1 MPVPEGQKA
10 VNKAKATIA
19 RNMHK
24 FPEHQ
29 DTTCYVCSQFSE
41 GGHNPSVTAAGDTNT
56 TVNSVFTFQHHLEAL
71 AITCSFCA
79 KIDKHN
85 LRHFTFARSRIK
97 AEFDKIM
104 DINRSSIHP
113 RPKMELFCFTCRQ
126 GFLEPFSK
134 CKNDASVEK
143 HVGKLLGQLYKFKG
157 HTEEN
162 CHICCVFD
170 IYQRKQDSQN
180 EDTAEADALL
190 PPGDQELSLS
200 TQNIEEN

>member
-1 MPVPEGQKA
+1 M
-10 VNKAKATIA
+10 NKAKATIA

-71 AITCSFCA
+71 AVTCSFCA

-104 DINRSSIHP
+104 DINRLSIHP
-113 RPKMELFCFTCRQ
+113 RPKKEVFCFTCRQ
-126 GFLEPFSK
+126 GQGGGTPKNFLLTFLYMKKALWGPGSFFS
-134 CKNDASVEK
+134 
-143 HVGKLLGQLYKFKG
+143 LLLCPQMAP
-157 HTEEN
+157 
-162 CHICCVFD
+162 
-170 IYQRKQDSQN
+170 QRQDTRVIFWV
-180 EDTAEADALL
+180 TAQDLD
-190 PPGDQELSLS
+190 P
-200 TQNIEEN
+200 